1 MMKSK
6 NLREIDVINKYINQ
20 NITAFD
26 DLDKLLV
33 QLSNLTNFLISINF
47 PFDEEYIDYLLD
59 NQKLEKALDF
69 VTDSLAKD
77 ELFNLIEDSPF
88 SKIMFIYYNNKDN
101 YDEYEEE
108 EEFIDDKSNS
118 EENFAKLESIMPKYY
133 GNLPAVLT
141 KEEEVDLFKRM
152 QAGDKEAYN
161 KLVEHNIKLVI
172 SIAKRYQK
180 QDVSLPDLIQEGN
193 IGLLKAI
200 ERFDVTRGNK
210 FSTYAIWW
218 IRQSIMCFI
227 EDNAKTI
234 RLPRYKLEEIN
245 KLKKFTNEYLIKN
258 GNMPSI
264 SKTSRELGIPE
275 GTIKEII
282 NNEYTTEL
290 ISLNSPA
297 ALDADSELMEFIYD
311 DKLASPE
318 DQAIANELPQKVQ
331 ELLTKAKLTDREK
344 EIILRRNG
352 FNGRIETLEEI
363 GEKMGVTRERI
374 RQIEQKAMNKL
385 KNNRYAQDLKIY
397 IVGSDS
403 SKTRAL
409 KK

>member
-88 SKIMFIYYNNKDN
+88 SKIMFIYYNKKDN

-108 EEFIDDKSNS
+108 EELIDDKSNS
-118 EENFAKLESIMPKYY
+118 EENFAKLESIMPTYY

-141 KEEEVDLFKRM
+141 KEEEIDLFKRM

-210 FSTYAIWW
+210 FSTYATWW
-218 IRQSIMCFI
+218 IRQAIMHFL
-227 EDNAKTI
+227 ENDAKTI

-258 GNMPSI
+258 GEMPSI
-264 SKTSRELGIPE
+264 SKISRELEIPE

-282 NNEYTTEL
+282 NNEYPTEL

-374 RQIEQKAMNKL
+374 RQIEQKAMHKL

-397 IVGSDS
+397 IAGSES
-403 SKTRAL
+403 SKTRVL

>member
-1 MMKSK
+1 MMKNK

-20 NITAFD
+20 NITAFN

-33 QLSNLTNFLISINF
+33 QLSNLTNFLVSINF

-69 VTDSLAKD
+69 VTDSLTKED
-77 ELFNLIEDSPF
+77 LFNLIEGSPF
-88 SKIMFIYYNNKDN
+88 SKIMFIYYNKEDN

-108 EEFIDDKSNS
+108 KEFIDDKSNS

-133 GNLPAVLT
+133 GGLPGVLT
-141 KEEEVDLFKRM
+141 REEEVDLFKRM
-152 QAGDKEAYN
+152 HAGDKEAYN
-161 KLVEHNIKLVI
+161 KLVEHNIKLVMSVAQKYKKPGV
-172 SIAKRYQK
+172 SI
-180 QDVSLPDLIQEGN
+180 LDLIQEGN

-218 IRQSIMCFI
+218 IRQAIMSFL

-234 RLPRYKLEEIN
+234 RLPRHKFEEIN

-258 GNMPSI
+258 GETPSI
-264 SKTSRELGIPE
+264 SKISRELEIPE
-275 GTIKEII
+275 NTVKEII

-297 ALDADSELMEFIYD
+297 ILDADSELMEFVYD
-311 DKLASPE
+311 DSLASPE

-331 ELLTKAKLTDREK
+331 ELLTKANLTDREK

-352 FNGRIETLEEI
+352 FNGQIETLEEI
-363 GEKMGVTRERI
+363 GKEMGVTRERI

-385 KNNRYAQDLKIY
+385 KNSNYARNLKVYLEGI
-397 IVGSDS
+397 DNCK
-403 SKTRAL
+403 SKTL
-409 KK
+409 TK